1 MEPKNNCNLCSRLVD
16 LRKKNKILFPDFFNN
31 RDLGIGPLSSK
42 LLIVDLAPSLRRTNR
57 TGKIFN
63 GDFSGSL
70 LFSFLTKYNITVN
83 YDEFDEIRNTRCR
96 ITNAVKC
103 LPPKNKPKSDE
114 IKTCNTFLKAEINK
128 IIKLKVILTFG

>member
-1 MEPKNNCNLCSRLVD
+1 MVYNLILNLMEPKNNCNLCSRLVD

-70 LFSFLTKYNITVN
+70 LFSFLNNIILQLIMMN
-83 YDEFDEIRNTRCR
+83 
-96 ITNAVKC
+96 
-103 LPPKNKPKSDE
+103 LMKSE
-114 IKTCNTFLKAEINK
+114 R
-128 IIKLKVILTFG
+128 